1 MHGICL
7 GETDPSAHRGD
18 NHMCHISVY
27 VQGCVPQG
35 RPMCK
40 KHRAQLHPE
49 LQSIIPTKNFQWD
62 LKGIGAAAVQ
72 KWCIAVWI
80 QCGGYVEHS
89 GRQFASSHTSNVP
102 CQLGYPAG
110 FFWMGVPISNGQKV
124 VGGLHNSNTSWMYP
138 ALLTASHQRS
148 KLRLVLSIYH

>member
-7 GETDPSAHRGD
+7 GETDPSSHRGD

-72 KWCIAVWI
+72 KWCLAVWI

-89 GRQFASSHTSNVP
+89 GRLFASSHTSNVTFANWVTRG
-102 CQLGYPAG
+102 LDGDG
-110 FFWMGVPISNGQKV
+110 GSNFERPKS
-124 VGGLHNSNTSWMYP
+124 GGLMERWGVVCTIVILAGCTPHC
-138 ALLTASHQRS
+138 
-148 KLRLVLSIYH
+148 